1 MKQLYIIKF
10 ICLILF
16 INSCSSDIPEN
27 KTEERVTIQ
36 ASAINHKI
44 VQSKLNNPAL
54 MNGSSFANYFQAL
67 YKLGSY
73 EDMLLFTSQDLIA
86 EYGKERILKSYRKM
100 DFAYEIKLKSIK
112 TNKDSSYTLN
122 YLSVQFATNKMIR
135 VNVVIE
141 NDTVKLLDSD
151 FLKLK

>member
-16 INSCSSDIPEN
+16 INSCSSDIPDN
-27 KTEERVTIQ
+27 KTVASIATIEPI
-36 ASAINHKI
+36 INDKI
-44 VQSKLNNPAL
+44 EQPKLNNPVL

-67 YKLGSY
+67 YKLGNFN
-73 EDMLLFTSQDLIA
+73 EMLLFTSNNLIA
-86 EYGKERILKSYRKM
+86 KYSKEKLMNTYQKM
-100 DFAYEIKLKSIK
+100 DFAYEIKLKSIQ
-112 TNKDSSYTLN
+112 TNKDSSFTLN
-122 YLSVQFATNKMIR
+122 YSSVQFATNKMIR
-135 VNVVIE
+135 VHVVIE